1 MKLEAERLALIPLTA
16 KQLHLWLEDVKALE
30 DALNCSYR
38 GEPVQGHFV
47 DFIRARYLKAQ
58 SDASNYLYHTVW
70 FIVRKTD
77 SVVMGEIA
85 FMGLPNE
92 NREVEI
98 GYGLNPEFEG
108 EGYMTEAVQTLCE
121 WALAQKEINHVVAET
136 ENNPKSENIL
146 KRAGFL
152 IYQQNDM
159 AVRWRR

>member
-1 MKLEAERLALIPLTA
+1 MKLEAERLALVPLTA
-16 KQLHLWLEDVKALE
+16 KQLDLWLENVKALE
-30 DALNCSYR
+30 DELNCSYR
-38 GEPVQGHFV
+38 GEPVQGRFV
-47 DFIRARYLKAQ
+47 DFIRARYAKAQ
-58 SDASNYLYHTVW
+58 GNAGNYLYHTVW
-70 FIVRKTD
+70 FIVRK
-77 SVVMGEIA
+77 SVRAVMGEIA
-85 FMGLPNE
+85 FTDVPDE

-121 WALAQKEINHVVAET
+121 WALAQKEINHVISET

-152 IYQQNDM
+152 VYQQNDM